1 MKTAFRHHLLRRE
14 CSFLK
19 LFEGKKNPNWVTTCI
34 SDLIKTTDP
43 VGASAFSAVSMKSSR
58 RLCNTFSRFRVMAR
72 SSTGFKSAFK
82 VVSER
87 DTESILSLVATKV
100 PERSWTTPGRVL
112 GNLAYIGSMVTLH
125 LMKNRTEQ
133 NLFRRLRYYEFS
145 LISDQI
151 RQQLT
156 CNQ

>member
-1 MKTAFRHHLLRRE
+1 MKKALGHVFSRRE
-14 CSFLK
+14 CSSLK
-19 LFEGKKNPNWVTTCI
+19 LFEGKKNPNWVNICI

-43 VGASAFSAVSMKSSR
+43 VGASVSSTSSIKSSR
-58 RLCNTFSRFRVMAR
+58 RICETFSRFRDMAR
-72 SSTGFKSAFK
+72 SSIGFKSAFK
-82 VVSER
+82 IVSER

-145 LISDQI
+145 LTSDKI
-151 RQQLT
+151 RRELVH
-156 CNQ
+156 NK